1 MKKDKSY
8 IIKAAALLKSIGH
21 PIRVQIMIALSQKAS
36 MTVNS
41 LSQQLNIDQP
51 VMSLHLAILR
61 KKSIIKV
68 KRNGKQ
74 SEYSISNISVKQI
87 INIACNSYN

>member
-1 MKKDKSY
+1 MKKDKNF
-8 IIKAAALLKSIGH
+8 IVKAAALLKSIGH
-21 PIRVQIMIALSQKAS
+21 PIRVQIMIALSQKTS

-87 INIACNSYN
+87 INIAYHSYN

>member
-1 MKKDKSY
+1 MKKDKNF
-8 IIKAAALLKSIGH
+8 IVKAAALLKSIGH
-21 PIRVQIMIALSQKAS
+21 PIRVQIMIALSQKTS

-68 KRNGKQ
+68 KRSGKQ

-87 INIACNSYN
+87 INIAYHSYN

>member
-1 MKKDKSY
+1 MQKDKNF
-8 IIKAAALLKSIGH
+8 IKAAALLKSVGH
-21 PIRVQIMIALSQKAS
+21 PIRVQIMIALSQKTS
-36 MTVNS
+36 MTVSS
-41 LSQQLNIDQP
+41 LSHQLNIDQP

-68 KRNGKQ
+68 KRIGKQ

-87 INIACNSYN
+87 INIAYHSYN

>member
-1 MKKDKSY
+1 MKKDKNFIVKS
-8 IIKAAALLKSIGH
+8 AALLKSIGH
-21 PIRVQIMIALSQKAS
+21 PIRVQIMIALSQKTS

-87 INIACNSYN
+87 INIAYHSYN

>member
-1 MKKDKSY
+1 MKKDKNF
-8 IIKAAALLKSIGH
+8 IVKAAALLKSIGH
-21 PIRVQIMIALSQKAS
+21 PIRVQIMIALSQKNS

-61 KKSIIKV
+61 KKSIITV

-87 INIACNSYN
+87 INIAYHSYN